1 MSSRFYRSF
10 EEFAREEIRPMT
22 RANWTFDDLDID
34 SNLGGDDFSFADKD
48 DDESEEE

>member
-22 RANWTFDDLDID
+22 KAGWSLDELDID
-34 SNLGGDDFSFADKD
+34 GDLSSDTLSFDKD
-48 DDESEEE
+48 AEYEDED